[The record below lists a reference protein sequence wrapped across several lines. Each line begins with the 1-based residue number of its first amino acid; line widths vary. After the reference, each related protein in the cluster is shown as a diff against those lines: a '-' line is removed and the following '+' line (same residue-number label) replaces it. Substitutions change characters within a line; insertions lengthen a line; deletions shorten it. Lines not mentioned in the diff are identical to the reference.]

1 MPTKPI
7 EDFLPRTIKP
17 AEFKRYLEEIA
28 DKMEESVNYGTHIF
42 SWVTNDKEWV
52 KNDIDMPLI
61 LLFKYSLELLD
72 AISILVKQMSIDSCK
87 NLLRVLLEV
96 MFYIEYLT
104 EKDTEL
110 RSKCYLV
117 GYYKESLS
125 STLRYVQGTQQNKI
139 FKSKIEKD
147 RYAELGLDFK
157 FEEIEEIALK
167 KNKNLKELLSSP
179 VYEKVVQE
187 YESRRK
193 KNNNP
198 KWYSLFNS
206 NVNNIQEL
214 ANYLKLQRLY
224 EIIYRG
230 WSNLI
235 HSSDVITG
243 QLVPPQSGKGFFYQ
257 IRMGRDTDQIT
268 TYFFLLSASIYRN
281 IIKQYK
287 PEKEKEFSLWYFT
300 EIKPFRDK
308 VQNTKIVI
316 NNY

>member
-7 EDFLPRTIKP
+7 KEILPRSIEP
-17 AEFKRYLEEIA
+17 PEFKNYLDSIA
-28 DKMEESVNYGTHIF
+28 DKMEEVVNYGTNIF
-42 SWVTNDKEWV
+42 SWITNDKDWE

-72 AISILVKQMSIDSCK
+72 AISILVRQMSIDSCK
-87 NLLRVLLEV
+87 NLLRILLEV

-139 FKSKIEKD
+139 FKSKIKKD

-157 FEEIEEIALK
+157 FAEIEEIALK
-167 KNKNLKELLSSP
+167 KSKNLNELLSSP

-193 KNNNP
+193 NNNNP

-206 NVNNIQEL
+206 NVNSIQEL

-243 QLVPPQSGKGFFYQ
+243 QLVPPQNGKGSFYQ
-257 IRMGRDTDQIT
+257 IRMGRDTDQVAI
-268 TYFFLLSASIYRN
+268 YSFLIPSSIYRN
-281 IIKQYK
+281 MIKYYK
-287 PEKEKEFSLWYFT
+287 PDKEKEFASWYLT
-300 EIKPFRDK
+300 EIKPFRDRI
-308 VQNTKIVI
+308 QNTRIVVR
-316 NNY
+316 